1 MFNLFKKSAKEVELL
16 KENEQLKLKLEE
28 CSEKLEKRQ
37 EDINKTNAYWKK
49 KMREA
54 SSKTKS

>member
-1 MFNLFKKSAKEVELL
+1 MFNLFKKSVKEVELL

-28 CSEKLEKRQ
+28 CSEKLEKRK

-49 KMREA
+49 KMREV
-54 SSKTKS
+54 SSKSKS